1 MGIFGKIKAVW
12 DRMLGRKDIEQI
24 YNVEYNR
31 SPEMVAAID
40 KYKDMRSG
48 LPPWCMDGKIR
59 PTRFSNVICR
69 EIANLTLFNV
79 DVQIDGNAE
88 LQKQVEKV
96 MNTLQEKQ
104 EESCSSC
111 GLMIKSTGDGLEF
124 LDPEYFVI
132 TETNSNGDVLAA
144 IFFSYIRKGDLF
156 FEKTEYHRFEEMAN
170 ERVYR
175 ISSKAFRSKR
185 KDELGTEIPLDSVPE
200 WKDIEPEVT
209 VRGLEEPLFAYWKNP
224 FANTID
230 KESPLTVPV
239 FSECIEE
246 LRWLDIALNMF
257 GDETEDSRHVTYVPQ
272 TAIEYAEQHSIR
284 LPRFV
289 QGIEMGTNEDNIK
302 EHVPTMQVAE
312 RVAGINF
319 LLSVIGY
326 KCGFSNG
333 YFSFDESRGIQT
345 ATQVESDDRRTLH
358 TIEAFRTILDGKHH
372 DGIIHKIIYMLY
384 ATGTA
389 NGTIPTTNYEVA
401 CEFEDLVY
409 NLEDDRARWW
419 NYVTQGKVPAWMYFV
434 KFEGMTEQEAKAMVE
449 EAQPK
454 DTEGLYYRYKDE

>member
-31 SPEMVAAID
+31 SPEMVTAIE

-79 DVQIDGNAE
+79 EVQIDGNAE

-156 FEKTEYHRFEEMAN
+156 FEKTEYHRFEEMVN

-175 ISSKAFRSKR
+175 ISSKAFRSER
-185 KDELGTEIPLDSVPE
+185 KDELGREIPLDSVPE
-200 WKDIEPEVT
+200 WKDIEPEVA
-209 VRGLEEPLFAYWKNP
+209 VHGLEEPLFAYWKNP

-272 TAIEYAEQHSIR
+272 TAIEYAENHSIQ
-284 LPRFV
+284 LPRFI
-289 QGIEMGTNEDNIK
+289 QGIEMGTNEDSIK

-358 TIEAFRTILDGKHH
+358 TIEAFRTILDGRHH

-389 NGTIPTTNYEVA
+389 NGTIPTTNYDVA

-419 NYVTQGKVPAWMYFV
+419 NYVTQAKVPAWMYFV

-454 DTEGLYYRYKDE
+454 EEHLYSKYGDE

>member
-31 SPEMVAAID
+31 SPEMVTAIE

-79 DVQIDGNAE
+79 EVQIDGNAE

-144 IFFSYIRKGDLF
+144 IFFSYIRKDDLF
-156 FEKTEYHRFEEMAN
+156 FEKTEYHRFEETAN

-185 KDELGTEIPLDSVPE
+185 KEELGTEIPLDSVPE

-272 TAIEYAEQHSIR
+272 TAIEYAEKHSIR

-312 RVAGINF
+312 RVTGINF

-454 DTEGLYYRYKDE
+454 DDVGLYDRYKDE

>member
-48 LPPWCMDGKIR
+48 LPPWCMEGKIR

-79 DVQIDGNAE
+79 EVQIDGNAE

-156 FEKTEYHRFEEMAN
+156 FKKTEYHRFEEMAN

-175 ISSKAFRSKR
+175 ISNKAFRSER

-272 TAIEYAEQHSIR
+272 TAIEYAENHSIQ
-284 LPRFV
+284 LPRFI
-289 QGIEMGTNEDNIK
+289 QGIEMGTNEDSIK

-312 RVAGINF
+312 RIAGINF

-345 ATQVESDDRRTLH
+345 ATQVEADDRRTLH

-389 NGTIPTTNYEVA
+389 NGTIPTTNYDVA

-419 NYVTQGKVPAWMYFV
+419 NYVTQAKVPAWMYFV

-454 DTEGLYYRYKDE
+454 EEHLYSKYGDE

>member
-79 DVQIDGNAE
+79 EVQIDGNAE

-111 GLMIKSTGDGLEF
+111 GLMIKSTGDGMEF

-156 FEKTEYHRFEEMAN
+156 FEKTEYHRFEEMVN

-175 ISSKAFRSKR
+175 ISSKAFRSER
-185 KDELGTEIPLDSVPE
+185 KDELGREIPLDSVPE
-200 WKDIEPEVT
+200 WKDIEPEVA
-209 VRGLEEPLFAYWKNP
+209 VHGLEEPLFAYWKNP

-272 TAIEYAEQHSIR
+272 TAIEYAENHSIQ
-284 LPRFV
+284 LPRFI
-289 QGIEMGTNEDNIK
+289 QGIEMGTNEDSIK
-302 EHVPTMQVAE
+302 EHVPTMQVTE

-345 ATQVESDDRRTLH
+345 ATQVEADDRRTLH

-389 NGTIPTTNYEVA
+389 NGTIPTTNYDVA

-419 NYVTQGKVPAWMYFV
+419 NYVTQAKVPAWMYFV

-449 EAQPK
+449 EEQPK
-454 DTEGLYYRYKDE
+454 EEHLYSKYGDE

>member
-79 DVQIDGNAE
+79 EVQIDGNAE

-111 GLMIKSTGDGLEF
+111 GLMIKSTGDGMEF

-156 FEKTEYHRFEEMAN
+156 FEKTEYHRFEEMVN

-175 ISSKAFRSKR
+175 ISSKAFRSER
-185 KDELGTEIPLDSVPE
+185 KDELGREIPLDSVPE
-200 WKDIEPEVT
+200 WKDIEPEVA
-209 VRGLEEPLFAYWKNP
+209 VHGLEEPLFAYWKNP

-272 TAIEYAEQHSIR
+272 TAIEYAENHSIQ
-284 LPRFV
+284 LPRFI
-289 QGIEMGTNEDNIK
+289 QGIEMGTNEDSIK
-302 EHVPTMQVAE
+302 EHVPTMQVTE

-345 ATQVESDDRRTLH
+345 ATQVEADDRRTLH

-389 NGTIPTTNYEVA
+389 NGTIPTTNYDVA

-419 NYVTQGKVPAWMYFV
+419 NYVTQAKVPAWMYFV

-454 DTEGLYYRYKDE
+454 EEHLYSKYGDE

>member
-31 SPEMVAAID
+31 SPEMVAAIE

-79 DVQIDGNAE
+79 EVQIDGNAE
-88 LQKQVEKV
+88 LQKRVEKV

-111 GLMIKSTGDGLEF
+111 GLMIKSTGEGLEF

-156 FEKTEYHRFEEMAN
+156 FEKTEYHRFEETAN
-170 ERVYR
+170 ERVYK
-175 ISSKAFRSKR
+175 ISSKAFRSER

-209 VRGLEEPLFAYWKNP
+209 VYGLEEPLFAYWKNP

-272 TAIEYAEQHSIR
+272 TAIEYAEKHSIQ
-284 LPRFV
+284 LPRFI

-389 NGTIPTTNYEVA
+389 DGTIPATNYEVA

-409 NLEDDRARWW
+409 NHEDDRARWW
-419 NYVTQGKVPAWMYFV
+419 NYVTQGKAPAWMYFV
-434 KFEGMTEQEAKAMVE
+434 KFEGMTEQEAKAMVK
-449 EAQPK
+449 EAQTL
-454 DTEGLYYRYKDE
+454 DDEGLYRKFKDE

>member
-48 LPPWCMDGKIR
+48 LPPWCMEGKIR

-79 DVQIDGNAE
+79 EVQIDGNAE

-156 FEKTEYHRFEEMAN
+156 FEKTEYHRFEEMVN

-175 ISSKAFRSKR
+175 ISSKAFRSER
-185 KDELGTEIPLDSVPE
+185 KDELGREIPLDSVPE
-200 WKDIEPEVT
+200 WKDIVPEVA
-209 VRGLEEPLFAYWKNP
+209 VHGLEEPLFAYWKNP

-272 TAIEYAEQHSIR
+272 TAIEYAENHSIQ
-284 LPRFV
+284 LPRFI
-289 QGIEMGTNEDNIK
+289 QGIEMGTNEDSIK

-389 NGTIPTTNYEVA
+389 NGTIPTTNYDVA

-419 NYVTQGKVPAWMYFV
+419 NYVTQAKVPAWMYFV

-454 DTEGLYYRYKDE
+454 EEHLYSKYGDE

>member
-79 DVQIDGNAE
+79 EVQIDGNAE

-156 FEKTEYHRFEEMAN
+156 FEKTEYHRFEEMVN

-175 ISSKAFRSKR
+175 ISSKAFRSER
-185 KDELGTEIPLDSVPE
+185 KDELGREIPLDSVPE
-200 WKDIEPEVT
+200 WKDIEPEVA
-209 VRGLEEPLFAYWKNP
+209 VHGLEEPLFAYWKNP

-272 TAIEYAEQHSIR
+272 TAIEYAENHSIQ
-284 LPRFV
+284 LPRFI
-289 QGIEMGTNEDNIK
+289 QGIEMGTNEDSIK

-389 NGTIPTTNYEVA
+389 NGTISTTNYDVA

-419 NYVTQGKVPAWMYFV
+419 NYVTQAKVPAWMYFV

-454 DTEGLYYRYKDE
+454 EEHLYSKYGDE

>member
-79 DVQIDGNAE
+79 EVQIDGNAE

-156 FEKTEYHRFEEMAN
+156 FEKTEYHRFEEMVN

-175 ISSKAFRSKR
+175 ISSKAFRSER
-185 KDELGTEIPLDSVPE
+185 KDELGREIPLDSVPE
-200 WKDIEPEVT
+200 WKDIEPEVA
-209 VRGLEEPLFAYWKNP
+209 VHGLEEPLFAYWKNP

-272 TAIEYAEQHSIR
+272 TAIEYAENHSIQ
-284 LPRFV
+284 LPRFI
-289 QGIEMGTNEDNIK
+289 QGIEMGTNEDSIK
-302 EHVPTMQVAE
+302 EHVPTMQVTE

-389 NGTIPTTNYEVA
+389 NGTIPTTNYDVA

-419 NYVTQGKVPAWMYFV
+419 NYVTQAKVPAWMYFV

-454 DTEGLYYRYKDE
+454 EEHLYSKYGDE

>member
-31 SPEMVAAID
+31 SPEMVTAIE

-79 DVQIDGNAE
+79 EVQIDGNAE

-156 FEKTEYHRFEEMAN
+156 FEKTEYHRFEEMVN

-175 ISSKAFRSKR
+175 ISSKAFRSER
-185 KDELGTEIPLDSVPE
+185 KDELGREIPLDSVPE
-200 WKDIEPEVT
+200 WKDIEPEVA
-209 VRGLEEPLFAYWKNP
+209 VHGLEEPLFAYWKNP

-272 TAIEYAEQHSIR
+272 TAIEYAENHSIQ
-284 LPRFV
+284 LPRFI
-289 QGIEMGTNEDNIK
+289 QGIEMGTNEDSIK

-389 NGTIPTTNYEVA
+389 NGTIPTTNYDVA

-419 NYVTQGKVPAWMYFV
+419 NYVTQAKVPAWMYFV

-454 DTEGLYYRYKDE
+454 EEHLYSKYGDE